1 MSADINRF
9 IVKSLA
15 EMNYDTSEI
24 SDETPLGPSG
34 LDLESLALA
43 EIAIQV
49 EDEYGVRI
57 DEDETEQL
65 ALMTLGELAAEI
77 ARRASLTQ
85 AGGK

>member
-1 MSADINRF
+1 MSADINLF

-15 EMNYDTSEI
+15 EMNYDTSGI
-24 SDETPLGPSG
+24 SDQTPLGPSG

-77 ARRASLTQ
+77 SRRASLTQ

>member
-1 MSADINRF
+1 MSADINQF

-77 ARRASLTQ
+77 ARRAALTR

>member
-77 ARRASLTQ
+77 ARRASLIQ